1 MRSGPAS
8 LADASDFAAFVEQEA
23 PRLLAFVRRSCG
35 GFGAIDA
42 EDVVQETFV
51 RAFRA
56 RHQVE
61 SMEKARAWLYT
72 IARHACQRLHRPRAG
87 EPTHFERL
95 ESFDALLPRPTRE
108 IPDLATSASSPL
120 DLTRL
125 SEAREL
131 VERALERLPEPF
143 RKVLIL
149 ADVAE
154 LTATEVS
161 QVLGLKE
168 ATVKTRLHRGRLKLR
183 EVLAQGL
190 PSRPAAPP
198 THARRICLDLLRAKL
213 DAMDRHVPFPFS
225 DQALCERCQS
235 VLASLDL
242 AGAACVSFS
251 REPLTPRLR
260 ERLEAATAGG

>member
-1 MRSGPAS
+1 
-8 LADASDFAAFVEQEA
+8 
-23 PRLLAFVRRSCG
+23 LAFARRSCG
-35 GFGAIDA
+35 DAGAIGA

-61 SMEKARAWLYT
+61 SAAGARAWLYT
-72 IARHACQRLHRPRAG
+72 IARHVCQRLHRPRAG
-87 EPTHFERL
+87 QPDHFEPL
-95 ESFDALLPRPTRE
+95 ESLDRLLPRPTPE
-108 IPDLATSASSPL
+108 IPDLATSDSSPL
-120 DLTRL
+120 DHTRL
-125 SEAREL
+125 AEAREL

-143 RKVLIL
+143 RRVLIL

-154 LTATEVS
+154 LTASEVAA
-161 QVLGLKE
+161 VLGLKE

-183 EVLAQGL
+183 EVLARGL
-190 PSRPAAPP
+190 PSRLADPP

-242 AGAACVSFS
+242 AGAACISFS
-251 REPLTPRLR
+251 QEPLSPRLR
-260 ERLEAATAGG
+260 ERLEALTGPGTLSPSHVSSRARRAVEASGLPRERP